1 MSDPSKEGVGTSA
14 PQEAS
19 QIPEQLQGQESG
31 SASGHTVIAEAVV
44 AKVAGI
50 AAREVAGVYSL
61 GSGSARAIGAI
72 RDVVGATDLS
82 QGIRAEVGATQ
93 VAVDVSLVAE
103 YGIPLQTL
111 ANQVRASVYRAV
123 QELVGLT
130 VIEVNVE
137 VNDVHLPDSDS
148 AKPAT
153 PAKPTSKLTERL
165 AASVKNPHS
174 QEQSAAGETV

>member
-1 MSDPSKEGVGTSA
+1 MSDPSQESATVAAQRQPTST
-14 PQEAS
+14 S
-19 QIPEQLQGQESG
+19 GQENVPDQATG
-31 SASGHTVIAEAVV
+31 RTVIADAAV

-50 AAREVAGVYSL
+50 AARGVAGVYSL

-82 QGIRAEVGATQ
+82 QGIRAEVGATE

-103 YGIPLQTL
+103 YGVPLQTL
-111 ANQVRASVYRAV
+111 ANQVRAAVYRAV

-137 VNDVHLPDSDS
+137 VNDVHVAGSE
-148 AKPAT
+148 
-153 PAKPTSKLTERL
+153 PAKPSTVAKPTAKVSERL
-165 AASVKNPHS
+165 AASIKGPTS
-174 QEQSAAGETV
+174 QDQSAAGETV